1 MAALRHTLGVHMYVR
16 LTHTRTWSP
25 VLSTP
30 RHTVGL
36 NMPPRKRAKKVA
48 GKPMDVEGDLWPP
61 NDWRQTDL
69 PAGVSAGDMNAV
81 FQACFLQKDGVTLEF
96 EFTVPEIQNNLAL
109 PIYRDSKTDDF
120 SAAPLIRGNAAC
132 STFEE
137 SFKQSRFQMD
147 QHILIVPDLTP
158 TDIDSIKSD
167 REGFLQKFAA
177 DLSAE
182 AFRKKVISLY
192 PPLSLSLSLPL
203 SLPLCLYVS
212 MWTV

>member
-1 MAALRHTLGVHMYVR
+1 
-16 LTHTRTWSP
+16 
-25 VLSTP
+25 
-30 RHTVGL
+30 
-36 NMPPRKRAKKVA
+36 MPPRKRAKTKAVQ
-48 GKPMDVEGDLWPP
+48 KPTVSAGDLWPP

-81 FQACFLQKDGVTLEF
+81 FQACCLQRDGVTLEF
-96 EFTVPEIQNNLAL
+96 EFTVVEIQTNLAL

-137 SFKQSRFQMD
+137 SFKQSKFQMD

-167 REGFLQKFAA
+167 REGFLQQFAA
-177 DLSAE
+177 DLSAA

-192 PPLSLSLSLPL
+192 PPLSLSLSLSLFCLSVCRSL
-203 SLPLCLYVS
+203 SLSLSLCLAPSLSLSLCLYVCV
-212 MWTV
+212 TDA